1 MRQIT
6 FTSIAIV
13 SLISFVMPVYA
24 QQGGSGRGAR
34 GGRGA
39 SGPRHE
45 DTEVYEPVPK
55 VVTPG
60 ATNAA
65 PPSDAIVLFDGKNLD
80 EWVTKRDK
88 SPSKWSVADG
98 ILTVKKGPEG
108 GGNIETKRTFKNYQ
122 LHVEWRIPEN
132 ITGSDQARGNSG
144 VFLASTG
151 PGDDGYELQVLDS
164 YNNKTYVN
172 GQAGSIYKQGIPLVN
187 PARKPGEWQTYDVVW
202 TAPVFNEDGSVKT
215 PAYVTVFFNGVLVQN
230 HFQLQGE
237 TLYIG
242 KPFYKKYDRAPIKLQ
257 AHGDRSE
264 PISYRNIWVR
274 ELE

>member
-13 SLISFVMPVYA
+13 SLISFVVPVYA

-65 PPSDAIVLFDGKNLD
+65 APSDAIVLFDGKNLD
-80 EWVTKRDK
+80 EWVTNRDK
-88 SPSKWSVADG
+88 SPAKWTVADG
-98 ILTVKKGPEG
+98 ILTVKKGQEG

-187 PARKPGEWQTYDVVW
+187 PARQPGEWQTYDVVW
-202 TAPVFNEDGSVKT
+202 TAPVFNDDGSAKT
-215 PAYVTVFFNGVLVQN
+215 PANVTVFFNGVLVQN

-264 PISYRNIWVR
+264 PVSFRNIWVR

>member
-13 SLISFVMPVYA
+13 GLISFVMPVYA

-80 EWVTKRDK
+80 EWVTNRDK
-88 SPSKWSVADG
+88 SPAKWTVADG

-264 PISYRNIWVR
+264 PVSFRNIWVR